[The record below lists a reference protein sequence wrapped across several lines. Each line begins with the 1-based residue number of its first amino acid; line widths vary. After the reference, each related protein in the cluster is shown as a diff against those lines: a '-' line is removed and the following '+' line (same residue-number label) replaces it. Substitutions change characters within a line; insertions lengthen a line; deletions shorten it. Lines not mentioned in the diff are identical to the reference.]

1 LQKYRG
7 AAMRKIFADLHMRL
21 NVKDHAKA
29 LQVITK
35 AAALGYRLIAVP
47 FPSETR
53 RDEIAKLKA
62 VCSEAKIDLASRIDL
77 RPRTQNELI
86 QQLRRLRRK
95 FEVICV
101 NCENKQVARQ
111 AAKDHRVDL
120 LNFPSLDFRRRF
132 FDRAEAELAS
142 NSLAALEIDVKPLLI
157 LEGPARIRLLSS
169 LRREA
174 AIAKEFHVPIVVSS
188 GVAEVKL
195 LRRPR
200 EMAALTFL
208 FGLDEAS
215 ALKAVAHNPV
225 AIVKRNREKLSAK
238 FVAPG
243 IRVIKEGKDC

>member
-1 LQKYRG
+1 
-7 AAMRKIFADLHMRL
+7 MRKTFADLHLRL

-29 LQVITK
+29 FQAITK

-47 FPSETR
+47 LLSETR
-53 RDEIAKLKA
+53 GDEVAKLKA
-62 VCSEAKIDLASRIDL
+62 VCSEAKIDFASRIDL
-77 RPRTQNELI
+77 RPKTQNELMH
-86 QQLRRLRRK
+86 QLRRLRRK

-101 NCENKQVARQ
+101 NCENKEVARQ

-120 LNFPSLDFRRRF
+120 LNFPLLDFRKRF
-132 FDRAEAELAS
+132 FDKAEAELAS
-142 NSLAALEIDVKPLLI
+142 NSLAALEIDVKPLLV
-157 LEGPARIRLLSS
+157 LEGPARIRFLSS
-169 LRREA
+169 LRREV

-188 GVAEVKL
+188 GVSEVKL

-215 ALKAVAHNPV
+215 ALKAVSQEPV